1 MQLLDGNKAF
11 HLHINRILVNDG
23 NSSYMSPEY
32 AMDGLFSK
40 NPMFQLWNYDA
51 RDHKWQ
57 EKQWVLPVK
66 SLFKP
71 SRICK

>member
-23 NSSYMSPEY
+23 NSSYMSHEY